1 MTTQSPDF
9 GVTIARAQPVTEAHG
24 LLVAHAMSR
33 LSPTGKLFLV
43 NGSSFAAPRWDYVPF
58 REFERIEM
66 WMRNLTDSQKA
77 RVEFINQ
84 KDYGNM
90 ATWATKL
97 REKVMARIGDE
108 KARVALIGCAKDAPT
123 GYYLSQFPDWESIS
137 VPVMLG
143 GLSATPIRDRYIR
156 DENWHQFEEYAR
168 PYLPAGTMSFLQ
180 DFRRTNEFA
189 KLLAEKT
196 FMVDYNKQFYDA
208 EEVAL
213 AKAEGR
219 RPRWGAPYPVTH
231 YTADSVVIQ
240 GTKLLMVQRK
250 GYPCKDLWALP
261 GGHCGDD
268 IAVDAAIREL
278 REETKIAVPED
289 VLRGS
294 IVGSKVYDDP
304 NRSTRRRTV
313 TTAQFIH
320 LTPRI
325 KPGMDAKTAL
335 AHPKVRAADD
345 AKKARWV
352 EADWVENNRELIM
365 EDHWKIL
372 QDALSSIQK

>member
-1 MTTQSPDF
+1 MTQDAPDF
-9 GVTIARAQPVTEAHG
+9 GVSIIRGQPVTEPH
-24 LLVAHAMSR
+24 LRMVSHAISR
-33 LSPTGKLFLV
+33 IAPTGKLFLV
-43 NGSSFAAPRWDYVPF
+43 NGSSYSAPRWDHVPF
-58 REFERIEM
+58 RETDRIEM
-66 WMRNLTDSQKA
+66 WTRNLTTEQQN

-90 ATWATKL
+90 ATWASKL
-97 REKVMARIGDE
+97 REKVHSRIGDD
-108 KARVALIGCAKDAPT
+108 KARIALVGCSKDAPT
-123 GYYLSQFPDWESIS
+123 GYYLSQFPDWESIN
-137 VPVMLG
+137 VPVMMG
-143 GLSATPIRDRYIR
+143 GLSATPIRDEYIQDNNFYNFEQKFR
-156 DENWHQFEEYAR
+156 EN
-168 PYLPAGTMSFLQ
+168 LPAGTMSFLA
-180 DFRRTNEFA
+180 DFRRTAAFE

-196 FMVDYNKQFYDA
+196 FMIDYNKSFYDA
-208 EEVAL
+208 VEAEL
-213 AKAEGR
+213 ARKEGR
-219 RPRWGAPYPVTH
+219 MPRWGAPYPITH

-278 REETKIAVPED
+278 VEETRIKVPED

-313 TTAQFIH
+313 STAQFIH

-325 KPGMDAKTAL
+325 KPGMDPKQAL
-335 AHPKVRAADD
+335 ALPKVRAADD
-345 AKKARWV
+345 AKAARWV

-365 EDHWKIL
+365 EDHWKMVG
-372 QDALSSIQK
+372 DALAVIRK